1 MKLSKAIEKA
11 MQIFEKR
18 NLGDIRLVS
27 IWEVSGFGDNV
38 DHATIHIEYAKNG
51 KYVKSDEHP
60 FLVSVDEEEEGKIT
74 CETI

>member
-18 NLGDIRLVS
+18 DLGDIRLVS

-51 KYVKSDEHP
+51 KYVESDKNS
-60 FLVSVDEEEEGKIT
+60 FLVSVNEEDGKIIG
-74 CETI
+74 EVI